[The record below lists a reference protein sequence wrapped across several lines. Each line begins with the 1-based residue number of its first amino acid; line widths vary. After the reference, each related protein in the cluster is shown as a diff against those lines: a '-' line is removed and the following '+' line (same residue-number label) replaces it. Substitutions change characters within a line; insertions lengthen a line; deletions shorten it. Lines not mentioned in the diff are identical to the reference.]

1 MYGWIE
7 YEGDWKVLKLM
18 EIDEKSTQDNRVN
31 CSVQKR
37 AIGAHETAAMV
48 NISEVIQKGPST
60 KGASKKNLSKWDF
73 LDNVGLIYYQS
84 EI

>member
-1 MYGWIE
+1 
-7 YEGDWKVLKLM
+7 M

-60 KGASKKNLSKWDF
+60 KGASKKNLSK
-73 LDNVGLIYYQS
+73 
-84 EI
+84 